1 MRRTPSG
8 DPGFDLYEVNS
19 SGQQSCWVEV
29 KSMTGSLEDRPT
41 GPSRAQFECAQE
53 RGTAYWLYVVEHAT

>member
-1 MRRTPSG
+1 
-8 DPGFDLYEVNS
+8 
-19 SGQQSCWVEV
+19 
-29 KSMTGSLEDRPT
+29 MTGSLEDRPT